1 MKIEIDQDLRNMFM
15 KEALIEM
22 RNELDEKFKKTKP
35 ETLREY
41 NLHYRLTDVITQLL
55 NELTVGGNFKA
66 EENLKNK
73 KMITI
78 NELEEE
84 DVYTNT

>member
-1 MKIEIDQDLRNMFM
+1 MFI

-22 RNELDEKFKKTKP
+22 RDELDKNFKTKP
-35 ETLREY
+35 ETLRGY
-41 NLHYRLTDVITQLL
+41 NLHYKLTDAIEQLL

-66 EENLKNK
+66 EEELKNK

-84 DVYTNT
+84 NVYTNT

>member
-1 MKIEIDQDLRNMFM
+1 MKIEIDQDLRNMFI

-22 RNELDEKFKKTKP
+22 RDELDKNFKTKP
-35 ETLREY
+35 ETLRGY
-41 NLHYRLTDVITQLL
+41 NLHYKLTDAITQLL

-84 DVYTNT
+84 NVYTNT

>member
-1 MKIEIDQDLRNMFM
+1 MKIEIDQDLRNMFI

-22 RNELDEKFKKTKP
+22 RDELDKNFKTKP
-35 ETLREY
+35 ETLRGY
-41 NLHYRLTDVITQLL
+41 NLHYKLTDAITQLL

-78 NELEEE
+78 NELEDEE
-84 DVYTNT
+84 TYTNT

>member
-1 MKIEIDQDLRNMFM
+1 MFV

-22 RNELDEKFKKTKP
+22 RDELDEKFKTKP
-35 ETLREY
+35 ETLRGY
-41 NLHYRLTDVITQLL
+41 NLHYKLTDAITQLL
-55 NELTVGGNFKA
+55 DELTVGGNFKA

-78 NELEEE
+78 NELEEGE
-84 DVYTNT
+84 IYTNT

>member
-1 MKIEIDQDLRNMFM
+1 MKIEIDQDLRNMFI

-22 RNELDEKFKKTKP
+22 RDELDKNFKTKP
-35 ETLREY
+35 ETLRGY
-41 NLHYRLTDVITQLL
+41 NLHYKLTDAIEQLL

-78 NELEEE
+78 NELEQE

>member
-1 MKIEIDQDLRNMFM
+1 MKIEIDQDLRNMFI

-22 RNELDEKFKKTKP
+22 RNELDEKFKVKP
-35 ETLREY
+35 ETLKEY
-41 NLHYRLTDVITQLL
+41 NLHYQLIDAITQLL
-55 NELTVGGNFKA
+55 NELTVGNNFKA

-73 KMITI
+73 KMISI

>member
-1 MKIEIDQDLRNMFM
+1 MKIEIDKELRNMFV

-22 RNELDEKFKKTKP
+22 RDELDEKFKTKP
-35 ETLREY
+35 ETLRGY
-41 NLHYRLTDVITQLL
+41 NLHYKLTDAITQLL
-55 NELTVGGNFKA
+55 DELTVGGNFKA

-78 NELEEE
+78 NELEQE

>member
-1 MKIEIDQDLRNMFM
+1 MNIEIDKELRNMFV

-22 RNELDEKFKKTKP
+22 RDELDEEYKTKP
-35 ETLREY
+35 ETLRGY
-41 NLHYRLTDVITQLL
+41 NLHYKLTDAITQLL

-78 NELEEE
+78 NELEQE

>member
-1 MKIEIDQDLRNMFM
+1 MKIEIDQDLRNMFI

-22 RNELDEKFKKTKP
+22 RDELDKNFKTKP
-35 ETLREY
+35 ETLRGY
-41 NLHYRLTDVITQLL
+41 NLHYKLTDAIEQLL

-66 EENLKNK
+66 EEELKNK

-84 DVYTNT
+84 NVYTNT